1 MFRAQQQR
9 ALTHSKKVLT
19 LEQTS
24 GFRVVM
30 MRIGEVAK
38 QSGMTVDAV
47 RFYERQGLL
56 PKPPRTEAGYR
67 VYAGADLRRLQIVRQ
82 AQRLGFSLQEIVR
95 ILRLRERGHCP
106 CNEVIET
113 LEHHLRE
120 AEAQLQRLR
129 TFRDEISRTL
139 KQWKRNGTREVPGEV
154 ICGLIE
160 RTIKPSTGRIH
171 EEK

>member
-1 MFRAQQQR
+1 
-9 ALTHSKKVLT
+9 
-19 LEQTS
+19 
-24 GFRVVM
+24 
-30 MRIGEVAK
+30 MRIGEVAE
-38 QSGMTVDAV
+38 QSGMTVEAV

-56 PKPPRTEAGYR
+56 PRPPRTEAGYR
-67 VYAGADLRRLQIVRQ
+67 IYADADFRRLLFIRQ

-106 CNEVIET
+106 CREVIDT

-120 AEAQLQRLR
+120 TEDQLQRLQD
-129 TFRDEISRTL
+129 FRDEIAKTL

-160 RTIKPSTGRIH
+160 CTIKPSEARKH
-171 EEK
+171 